1 MIKYL
6 KRTWKNK
13 IVALG
18 FAALGYITIGI
29 DNDATAF
36 VFILLCFALPLF
48 FARTNHID

>member
-13 IVALG
+13 VAALG

-36 VFILLCFALPLF
+36 VFILLFALPLF
-48 FARTNHID
+48 FATENYID